1 MLLQQQLQKADIT
14 VNLQKMDPSQTWDM
28 LVAGDYD
35 LSVMYWTNDILDP
48 DQKTTFVV
56 GHDANMNYM
65 TRYKNDAVKDLV
77 AAARLEMDPAKREQM
92 YVDIQK
98 MAKADVHW
106 IDLYYSPFIN
116 VSRKNIENFYQNPLG
131 RFFLED
137 VVKN

>member
-1 MLLQQQLQKADIT
+1 MNAGNEVDEQIAVLLQQQLQAAGIT
-14 VNLQKMDPSQTWDM
+14 VNLQKMDPSQTWDT

-56 GHDANMNYM
+56 GHDTNMNYM
-65 TRYKNDAVKDLV
+65 TRYNNEKVKELV

-98 MAKADVHW
+98 MSKDDVHW

-116 VSRKNIENFYQNPLG
+116 VT
-131 RFFLED
+131 
-137 VVKN
+137 